1 MDPGMAP
8 LKEYCRAGNNPNVI
22 EVLKFIAFQ
31 VSARGQGSFLQSLHR
46 AEKAIICD
54 YNFFI

>member
-1 MDPGMAP
+1 MAP